1 MEITAAVIVTSPQ
14 RLSFIDVI
22 KGIEMFDELNV
33 PTVSVIQNFAYYKC
47 SECSEPKRIFGP
59 GYMNQITEL
68 FGIKNSIEIPIDDS
82 ISQLSD
88 QGAPIVDVLPDSAE
102 LTRMFLNAGQG
113 IIDELDTLT
122 KDTPKVGYLP
132 SEGNVIITTGN
143 EEKRISAY
151 ELRMKCMCA
160 L

>member
-1 MEITAAVIVTSPQ
+1 
-14 RLSFIDVI
+14 
-22 KGIEMFDELNV
+22 
-33 PTVSVIQNFAYYKC
+33 
-47 SECSEPKRIFGP
+47 
-59 GYMNQITEL
+59 
-68 FGIKNSIEIPIDDS
+68 
-82 ISQLSD
+82 
-88 QGAPIVDVLPDSAE
+88 VLPDSAE